1 MEIDD
6 FYAIIDDVS
15 KELNLNFSSK
25 AMALL
30 AMAEHMSVDQIKAVS
45 TVFTA
50 LKENKRCR
58 VIDTLLKMSRL
69 PLKNPKTFDGYDFS
83 LIRSKNPDVL
93 VALKNLSN
101 LAEVYSR
108 TNLAFRLTSSK
119 LMS

>member
-50 LKENKRCR
+50 LKENKRSR

-83 LIRSKNPDVL
+83 DSQ
-93 VALKNLSN
+93 
-101 LAEVYSR
+101 
-108 TNLAFRLTSSK
+108 
-119 LMS
+119 